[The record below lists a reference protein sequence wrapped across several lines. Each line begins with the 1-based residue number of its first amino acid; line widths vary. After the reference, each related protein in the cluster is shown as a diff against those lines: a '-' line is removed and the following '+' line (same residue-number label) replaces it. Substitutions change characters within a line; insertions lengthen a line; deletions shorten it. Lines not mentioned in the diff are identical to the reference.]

1 MNSSEKRWVEHV
13 EVFVR
18 CIKQSQFQTK
28 SDMKL
33 DKKDAHIVVFFSH
46 QKISGVFAVRQF

>member
-1 MNSSEKRWVEHV
+1 MIWVEHV

-18 CIKQSQFQTK
+18 CIKQNQFQIK

-33 DKKDAHIVVFFSH
+33 DKKDARIVVFFSH
-46 QKISGVFAVRQF
+46 QMTLDVFAVRQF